1 MKQVIIKTRNLNKIF
16 NKNGPNEVRAV
27 QGATLDIR
35 PGSAS
40 LFRGPSGS
48 GKSTL
53 LSMLGGLTR
62 PSSGDLICLG
72 ENLSHWPEKFLTGFR
87 RKHIGMIF
95 QNFNLIN
102 NLSAYDNIATPLIPQ
117 AISIQSLRKRVERVA
132 AIAQIEH
139 RLHFKAATLSGGE
152 QQRVAI
158 ARALI
163 SEPEILIADEPT
175 AHLDS
180 ALSDEILDIFAV
192 LKQNGKTILIAT
204 HDPVLNNHPLI
215 DQIYCIKDGRLEP
228 EHVC

>member
-1 MKQVIIKTRNLNKIF
+1 MNPLIIETRNLSKIF
-16 NKNGPNEVRAV
+16 NKDGTNEVRAV
-27 QGATLDIR
+27 QDANLEI
-35 PGSAS
+35 SKNSVS

-53 LSMLGGLTR
+53 LSILGGLSR
-62 PSSGDLICLG
+62 PTSGDLICLD

-102 NLSAYDNIATPLIPQ
+102 NLSASDNIATPLIPQ
-117 AISIQSLRKRVERVA
+117 ALSLKTIRQRVERVA
-132 AIAQIEH
+132 SIVKIEH
-139 RLHFKAATLSGGE
+139 RLHFKAGSLSGGE

-180 ALSDEILDIFAV
+180 ALSDEILEIFNT
-192 LKQNGKTILIAT
+192 LKSDGKTILIAT
-204 HDPVLNNHPLI
+204 HDPVLNEHPLI
-215 DQIYCIKDGRLEP
+215 DQVYCIKDGRLES
-228 EHVC
+228 EHAC

>member
-1 MKQVIIKTRNLNKIF
+1 MNQAIIQIRNLSKIF
-16 NKNGPNEVRAV
+16 NKDVSNEVHAV
-27 QGATLDIR
+27 KNATLDIKQN
-35 PGSAS
+35 SAL

-62 PSSGDLICLG
+62 PTSGDLICLG

-102 NLSAYDNIATPLIPQ
+102 NLSTFDNIASPLIPQ
-117 AISIQSLRKRVERVA
+117 AISLQTIRERVERVA
-132 AIAQIEH
+132 TIAKIEH
-139 RLHFKAATLSGGE
+139 RLHFKTASLSGGE
-152 QQRVAI
+152 QQRVSI

-180 ALSDEILDIFAV
+180 ALSDEILDIFST
-192 LKQNGKTILIAT
+192 LKSQGKTILIAT
-204 HDPVLNNHPLI
+204 HDPLLNKHPLI
-215 DQIYCIKDGRLEP
+215 DQVYCVQDGRLEP
-228 EHVC
+228 EHAC